1 MTIKG
6 RLRLTGGRRLISPDG
21 TATRPTTAR
30 VREAVMNILAPRLRG
45 SRWLDL
51 CSGSGVMGCEAIE
64 RGVSAVLAV
73 ERDKQCARICIQNL
87 NAVADQCE
95 SKPLI
100 RVVRRDLR
108 GWLKEKWKDDPFDF
122 IYFDPPYDRNLYQ
135 SALELLGQGSWIR
148 RDGVLICEHRSGQ
161 EPDCTS
167 DWSVLD
173 RRCYGTS
180 SLLLLSPP
188 ERFPH
193 GGTGSR
199 PPQKDPSA

>member
-6 RLRLTGGRRLISPDG
+6 HLRLTGGRRLISPDG
-21 TATRPTTAR
+21 MATRPTTAR

-64 RGVSAVLAV
+64 RGVSAVFAV
-73 ERDKQCARICIQNL
+73 ERDNRCAKICIKNL
-87 NAVADQCE
+87 NDVADQCE
-95 SKPLI
+95 PKPLI
-100 RVVRRDLR
+100 KVVRRDLLL
-108 GWLKEKWKDDPFDF
+108 WLKERWKDDPFDF

-135 SALELLGQGSWIR
+135 SALKLLGQGSWIR

-161 EPDCTS
+161 EPDRTS
-167 DWSVLD
+167 DWTVLD
-173 RRCYGTS
+173 RRSYGTS

-188 ERFPH
+188 EHSLH

-199 PPQKDPSA
+199 PPQTGQSG

>member
-21 TATRPTTAR
+21 KATRPTTAR

-64 RGVSAVLAV
+64 RGVSAVFAV
-73 ERDKQCARICIQNL
+73 ERDNRCARICIQNL

-95 SKPLI
+95 PKPLI
-100 RVVRRDLR
+100 KVVRRDLL

-135 SALELLGQGSWIR
+135 SALRLLGQGSWIR

-167 DWSVLD
+167 DWTVLD

-188 ERFPH
+188 EHFPH

-199 PPQKDPSA
+199 PPQKGPSA